1 MKPIF
6 KYLCIPALITLPV
19 SSAFADDP
27 IKLPNERLADQ
38 NYDYTGKDII
48 IKWTKDG
55 RPSEPAPIRNAHVTA
70 QNITIEADYPESSNM
85 LNKGIYSDS
94 GN

>member
-38 NYDYTGKDII
+38 NCDYTGKDII
-48 IKWTKDG
+48 IKWTKEK
-55 RPSEPAPIRNAHVTA
+55 PRNHAELI
-70 QNITIEADYPESSNM
+70 N
-85 LNKGIYSDS
+85 S
-94 GN
+94 GGLS